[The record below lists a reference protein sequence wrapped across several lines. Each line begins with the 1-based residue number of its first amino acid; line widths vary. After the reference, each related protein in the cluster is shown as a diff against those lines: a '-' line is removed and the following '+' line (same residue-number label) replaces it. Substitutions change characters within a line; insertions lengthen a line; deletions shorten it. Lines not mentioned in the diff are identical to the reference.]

1 VNRRVTDTAVAA
13 GFALAGFAVILAPAL
28 FMRVGIL
35 DAGVGSVDDDILI
48 ASVVVGLVHAVLA
61 WHRLRDEERTRQ
73 RRAHVW
79 IASLDALVVLA
90 LSASLLLLA
99 VLISF
104 PDELVSLGN
113 RGFTVVTVWA
123 AIQLV
128 AVLLAE
134 TTARVVFWWL
144 EPREGQS
151 TSAEKSRS

>member
-1 VNRRVTDTAVAA
+1 
-13 GFALAGFAVILAPAL
+13 
-28 FMRVGIL
+28 MGIL

-48 ASVVVGLVHAVLA
+48 ASVLVGLVHTVLA
-61 WHRLRDEERTRQ
+61 WHRLRDKERTRR

-90 LSASLLLLA
+90 LGASLLLLA
-99 VLISF
+99 VLTSF

-113 RGFTVVTVWA
+113 RGFPVVTMWA

-134 TTARVVFWWL
+134 ATARVVFWWL
-144 EPREGQS
+144 EPREDRS
-151 TSAEKSRS
+151 TSAARPSS

>member
-144 EPREGQS
+144 EPRKGQS
-151 TSAEKSRS
+151 TSAERSRS

>member
-13 GFALAGFAVILAPAL
+13 GFALAGFAVLLAPAL
-28 FMRVGIL
+28 FMRVGVL

-48 ASVVVGLVHAVLA
+48 ASVLVGLVHAVLA
-61 WHRLRDEERTRQ
+61 WHRAGDKERTRQ
-73 RRAHVW
+73 RLAHVW

-104 PDELVSLGN
+104 PDELVTLGD
-113 RGFTVVTVWA
+113 RGFPVVTMWA
-123 AIQLV
+123 GIQLV

-134 TTARVVFWWL
+134 ATARVILWWL

-151 TSAEKSRS
+151 TSAARSRS

>member
-48 ASVVVGLVHAVLA
+48 ASVLVGLVHAVLA
-61 WHRLRDEERTRQ
+61 WYRLRDKERTRQ

-113 RGFTVVTVWA
+113 RGFTVVTMWA

-151 TSAEKSRS
+151 TSAARSRS

>member
-1 VNRRVTDTAVAA
+1 VSRQVTDTAVAA
-13 GFALAGFAVILAPAL
+13 GFALAGFAVVLAPAL
-28 FMRVGIL
+28 FMRVGVL

-48 ASVVVGLVHAVLA
+48 ASVLVGLVHAVLT
-61 WHRLRDEERTRQ
+61 WNRLHGEERIRQ

-90 LSASLLLLA
+90 LGASLLLLA

-104 PDELVSLGN
+104 PDEHVTLGD
-113 RGFTVVTVWA
+113 RGFPVVTMWA

-134 TTARVVFWWL
+134 ATARIVLWWL
-144 EPREGQS
+144 EPRERHS
-151 TSAEKSRS
+151 TSAATSKS

>member
-13 GFALAGFAVILAPAL
+13 GFALAGCAVVLAPAL
-28 FMRVGIL
+28 VMRVGVL

-48 ASVVVGLVHAVLA
+48 ASVLVGLVHAVLA
-61 WHRLRDEERTRQ
+61 WNRLHGDEGTRQ
-73 RRAHVW
+73 RRTYVW

-90 LSASLLLLA
+90 LGASLLLLA

-104 PDELVSLGN
+104 PDEHTSLGN
-113 RGFTVVTVWA
+113 RGFPVVTMWA

-134 TTARVVFWWL
+134 ATARIMLWWL
-144 EPREGQS
+144 EPREGRS
-151 TSAEKSRS
+151 TSAARSQS

>member
-1 VNRRVTDTAVAA
+1 
-13 GFALAGFAVILAPAL
+13 
-28 FMRVGIL
+28 
-35 DAGVGSVDDDILI
+35 VDDDILI

-61 WHRLRDEERTRQ
+61 WYRLRDKEQTRQ

-113 RGFTVVTVWA
+113 RGFTVVTMWA

-134 TTARVVFWWL
+134 TTARVVFSWL

-151 TSAEKSRS
+151 TSAARSRS

>member
-13 GFALAGFAVILAPAL
+13 GFALAGFAVVLAPAL
-28 FMRVGIL
+28 VMRVGVL

-48 ASVVVGLVHAVLA
+48 ASVLVGLVHAVLA
-61 WHRLRDEERTRQ
+61 WNRLYGEGRTRQ

-90 LSASLLLLA
+90 LGASVLLLA

-104 PDELVSLGN
+104 PDEHTSLGN
-113 RGFTVVTVWA
+113 RGFPVVTMWA

-134 TTARVVFWWL
+134 ATARIVLWWL

-151 TSAEKSRS
+151 TPAARSKS